1 MAPNQIVTRDARG
14 SKPACAQENGINFL
28 GRLNA
33 LFHKSWAHKL
43 LPTAMALAA
52 TLAVLVTFKVIGNL
66 GPSGNDRTTFQ
77 AAAGT
82 GSGLTRPLIEE
93 DISGSRQWVVSHR
106 TGLYVIMAAI
116 LASFGVILVLFI
128 SRIVVPLNAITAV
141 VRSMADGDLTVSA
154 PETLPYDMRPLGQGL
169 NDLAANFQEVLLFT
183 GATTGNLR
191 NELEALEA
199 RLSRQDAHVDTDELK
214 MNISELRLEVETL
227 SAMVEQFKYYQADF
241 NGKEV
246 KPR

>member
-1 MAPNQIVTRDARG
+1 
-14 SKPACAQENGINFL
+14 
-28 GRLNA
+28 
-33 LFHKSWAHKL
+33 
-43 LPTAMALAA
+43 
-52 TLAVLVTFKVIGNL
+52 
-66 GPSGNDRTTFQ
+66 
-77 AAAGT
+77 
-82 GSGLTRPLIEE
+82 
-93 DISGSRQWVVSHR
+93 
-106 TGLYVIMAAI
+106 MAAI

-128 SRIVVPLNAITAV
+128 SRFVVPLNAITAA

-154 PETLPYDMRPLGQGL
+154 PETLPDDMRPLGQGL

-199 RLSRQDAHVDTDELK
+199 RLSQEDAQVDTEELK
-214 MNISELRLEVETL
+214 AGLSELRLELETL

-246 KPR
+246 KPQ